1 MTNTKQN
8 STPRKKKSASPSTT
22 PQMQKN
28 SKKKWNWSPGSRAV
42 VFDDKVGNL
51 REQNLDLVATLVDG
65 VYIGVCTKSW
75 SPSEASF
82 LYPMETALNQKES
95 GESLAR
101 DWKWVFGIL
110 SRRDNGINDGTTVM
124 KAKSGSKW
132 PFKVIV
138 VVINEDV
145 SVDKVGRHIAASFTK
160 FTKSTDLMENTEK
173 YTYRQCFGSSPEA
186 LNHHLLDLDV
196 AKILKALGGY
206 KSKEEL
212 MEEEDEVLASFYG
225 TSEYGREFI
234 LSLEDENWD
243 NLFEEDRM
251 ESP

>member
-8 STPRKKKSASPSTT
+8 STPRKKKGASPSST

-28 SKKKWNWSPGSRAV
+28 FSKKKWSWSPGSRAV
-42 VFDDKVGNL
+42 VFDDKVGNV

-65 VYIGVCTKSW
+65 VYIGFCTKSW
-75 SPSEASF
+75 SPSEASY
-82 LYPMETALNQKES
+82 LYPMETALNQKDS
-95 GESLAR
+95 GESLAK

-138 VVINEDV
+138 VVINDNEDVSV

-160 FTKSTDLMENTEK
+160 FTKSTDLMDSPEK
-173 YTYRQCFGSSPEA
+173 YTYRQCFGSNPEA
-186 LNHHLLDLDV
+186 LNHYLLDLDV
-196 AKILKALGGY
+196 AKVLKALSGY
-206 KSKEEL
+206 KSKEDFL
-212 MEEEDEVLASFYG
+212 MEEDEVLASFYG

-234 LSLEDENWD
+234 ESLEDENWD
-243 NLFEEDRM
+243 NLLKEG
-251 ESP
+251 